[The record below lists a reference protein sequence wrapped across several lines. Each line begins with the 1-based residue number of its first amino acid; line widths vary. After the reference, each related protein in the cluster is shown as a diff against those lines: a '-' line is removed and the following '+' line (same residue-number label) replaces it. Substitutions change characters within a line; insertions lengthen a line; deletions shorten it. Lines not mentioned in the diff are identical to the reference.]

1 MNIITN
7 HDRFRPKRWVAA
19 RQGRSVVV
27 VVVGVCLQ
35 IAWTMQH
42 SSGVIGKPDTVRP
55 AKHNGGNIAG
65 MYDLEQTLG
74 KGHFAVVKMARHVF
88 TGEQV
93 AVKVIDK
100 NKLEEV
106 SRNHLYQE
114 VSAIRLYLVSLF
126 QSYTCTY
133 YYVRFQ

>member
-1 MNIITN
+1 MIG
-7 HDRFRPKRWVAA
+7 RPETI
-19 RQGRSVVV
+19 Q
-27 VVVGVCLQ
+27 Q
-35 IAWTMQH
+35 
-42 SSGVIGKPDTVRP
+42 

-74 KGHFAVVKMARHVF
+74 KGHFAVVKSARHVF

-114 VSAIRLYLVSLF
+114 VSGAMPFFLLPFINYRTVINLILIHNKIIFIY
-126 QSYTCTY
+126 
-133 YYVRFQ
+133 

>member
-1 MNIITN
+1 
-7 HDRFRPKRWVAA
+7 
-19 RQGRSVVV
+19 
-27 VVVGVCLQ
+27 
-35 IAWTMQH
+35 MQH
-42 SSGVIGKPDTVRP
+42 SSGVIGQPDTVRP
-55 AKHNGGNIAG
+55 ARHKGGNIAG

-74 KGHFAVVKMARHVF
+74 KGHFAVVKSARHVF

-114 VSAIRLYLVSLF
+114 VSICVEMLSVMLCPDA
-126 QSYTCTY
+126 
-133 YYVRFQ
+133 

>member
-1 MNIITN
+1 
-7 HDRFRPKRWVAA
+7 
-19 RQGRSVVV
+19 
-27 VVVGVCLQ
+27 
-35 IAWTMQH
+35 MQH
-42 SSGVIGKPDTVRP
+42 SSGVIGQPDTIKP

-74 KGHFAVVKMARHVF
+74 KGHFAVVKSARHVF

-114 VSAIRLYLVSLF
+114 VGVILYYLPLN
-126 QSYTCTY
+126 TA
-133 YYVRFQ
+133 RFTL

>member
-1 MNIITN
+1 
-7 HDRFRPKRWVAA
+7 
-19 RQGRSVVV
+19 
-27 VVVGVCLQ
+27 
-35 IAWTMQH
+35 MQH

-114 VSAIRLYLVSLF
+114 VSAIGLYSCCSRVFLRMYGPDTVL
-126 QSYTCTY
+126 CRDIAIDI
-133 YYVRFQ
+133 VIA

>member
-1 MNIITN
+1 
-7 HDRFRPKRWVAA
+7 
-19 RQGRSVVV
+19 
-27 VVVGVCLQ
+27 
-35 IAWTMQH
+35 MQH

-114 VSAIRLYLVSLF
+114 VSSIGLYHCCSLALVCIFILDSMHCGDIF
-126 QSYTCTY
+126 FDA
-133 YYVRFQ
+133 VFA

>member
-1 MNIITN
+1 
-7 HDRFRPKRWVAA
+7 
-19 RQGRSVVV
+19 
-27 VVVGVCLQ
+27 
-35 IAWTMQH
+35 MQH
-42 SSGVIGKPDTVRP
+42 SSGVIGKPDTIKP

-65 MYDLEQTLG
+65 MYDLEQTIG
-74 KGHFAVVKMARHVF
+74 KGHFAVVKLASHVF

-114 VSAIRLYLVSLF
+114 VYIATLYKLIHQPPNVM
-126 QSYTCTY
+126 
-133 YYVRFQ
+133 VGM